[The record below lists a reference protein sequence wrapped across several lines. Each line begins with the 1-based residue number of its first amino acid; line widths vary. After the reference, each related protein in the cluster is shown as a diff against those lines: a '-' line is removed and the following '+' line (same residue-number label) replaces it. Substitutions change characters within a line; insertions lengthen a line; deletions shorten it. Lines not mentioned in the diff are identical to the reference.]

1 MKKIILGAMLIAGTF
16 VANAQKVKVV
26 EGDLSAVKGQSSF
39 NIEFDYSDMAVGKF
53 KKESDYIEKRRK
65 EINEKEAGKG
75 DSWADSW
82 VSDRE
87 SRFEPKFLELINKY
101 STADFKKENESVK
114 YTMIV
119 HTVFTEPGFNIA
131 IMKKPSDLRL
141 EIRFVETDN
150 REKVLCKLVTTG
162 NIGQTFG
169 YGDFDTGTR
178 IAESYAKGGKG
189 LGRYLAK
196 KWKK

>member
-75 DSWADSW
+75 DSWAESW

-87 SRFEPKFLELINKY
+87 SRFEPKFLELIN
-101 STADFKKENESVK
+101 TVLLILRKKMNQQ
-114 YTMIV
+114 
-119 HTVFTEPGFNIA
+119 NI
-131 IMKKPSDLRL
+131 
-141 EIRFVETDN
+141 
-150 REKVLCKLVTTG
+150 
-162 NIGQTFG
+162 Q
-169 YGDFDTGTR
+169 
-178 IAESYAKGGKG
+178 
-189 LGRYLAK
+189 
-196 KWKK
+196 